1 MKFATKISP
10 LLNLLKVI
18 KVEMLLF
25 LVIMENKLH
34 FIDSGNIIKNVKDP
48 KDLKGFQGAPQSLG
62 WVTLIYALKSRC

>member
-34 FIDSGNIIKNVKDP
+34 FVDSGNIIKNVKDP
-48 KDLKGFQGAPQSLG
+48 KEDL
-62 WVTLIYALKSRC
+62 